1 MRVSLIGFVFVRS
14 SVFLMMRVM
23 SFVRCGLAALCCLLP
38 GWVAAQDTLSVF
50 PGRSLPEWTVEAVRG
65 TANAAS
71 APYALAVETH
81 APDVL
86 PSATLSMERV
96 VRSLPGVWVN
106 DQGHFALGER
116 ISVRGMGARAPF
128 GVRGMQVVLDGIPLT
143 MPDGQTV
150 LDVVESAVLR
160 RTELLRS
167 PAALFWGNGSGAV
180 LFLASE
186 EAAEASRFRAQALAG
201 SFGQRRVLVEGRVP
215 FGAHALQL
223 YASNQRQEGYRT
235 WSAGVRRRAG
245 ASVRL
250 RTGAASHVR
259 LLGALA
265 LQDTEHPGSLT
276 REQFEADPTMAR
288 PAFADARAG
297 KESVHAQTGI
307 AFERA
312 AGSGTLRIT
321 GYGVRRTLDNPL
333 SFAYIDLGRTAGGAR
348 VALRQ
353 DRGRMQWGIGGDGA
367 LQHDIRKNF
376 NNADGAPGENTLLNQ
391 VEDVTS
397 AGAFA
402 YGGFHL
408 VRQMQIMG
416 GLRYGTVRFAMDDR
430 LLANGDQSGSRLF
443 TAWSPMLGVSW
454 RGDGWVLFANYGT
467 AFETPTTTELVN
479 RPDLTGGFN
488 PSLDPQVTRGVEAG
502 FRGAL
507 GPRLFV
513 DAAVF
518 SMHVDGRLI
527 SFENELGRDFFRNAG
542 KNTHRGLEAAVQW
555 VPSSRWEAAVAAT
568 ASRLVFQEA
577 GLKGNLLPGVPERRL
592 FARVQTRPQD
602 FRIRVEAE
610 VVSEYFTNDANTAV
624 NDGYVVF
631 DASLG
636 HEGFTAGSVRIMP
649 FVEVRNVL
657 DAQYSGSV
665 SINAFGGRYYE
676 PAPGRAFL
684 AGLQLHILP

>member
-1 MRVSLIGFVFVRS
+1 
-14 SVFLMMRVM
+14 M
-23 SFVRCGLAALCCLLP
+23 SFVRCGLATLCFLLP
-38 GWVAAQDTLSVF
+38 GWVSAQDTLSVF
-50 PGRSLPEWTVEAVRG
+50 PGRSLPEWTVEAARG
-65 TANAAS
+65 TADAAS

-81 APDVL
+81 APDAL
-86 PSATLSMERV
+86 PRAALSMERAL
-96 VRSLPGVWVN
+96 RSLPGAWVN

-180 LFLASE
+180 LFLATGDE
-186 EAAEASRFRAQALAG
+186 PETLRFRAQALAG
-201 SFGQRRVLVEGRVP
+201 SFGQRRVLVEGQAP
-215 FGAHALQL
+215 LGAHALQF
-223 YASNQRQEGYRT
+223 YASNHRQEGYRA

-245 ASVRL
+245 ASVRF
-250 RTGAASHVR
+250 RTGASSHLR

-288 PAFADARAG
+288 PAFVDARAG
-297 KESVHAQTGI
+297 KESLHAQAGI

-312 AGSGTLRIT
+312 AGSRTLRIT
-321 GYGVRRTLDNPL
+321 GYGVRRALDNPL

-353 DRGRMQWGIGGDGA
+353 DRGRIRWGIGGDGA

-376 NNADGAPGENTLLNQ
+376 NNAAGAPGDNIFLDQ

-402 YGGFHL
+402 YAGFQI
-408 VRQMQIMG
+408 VRQVQVMG
-416 GLRYGTVRFAMDDR
+416 GLRYGTVRFAMEDR

-443 TAWSPMLGVSW
+443 SAWSPMLGVSW
-454 RGDGWVLFANYGT
+454 RRDGWLLFANYGT

-488 PSLDPQVTRGVEAG
+488 PALDPQVTRGVEAG
-502 FRGAL
+502 LRGAL
-507 GPRLFV
+507 APRLFV
-513 DAAVF
+513 DAALF
-518 SMHVDGRLI
+518 AMRVDGRLV
-527 SFENELGRDFFRNAG
+527 SFENEQGRDFFRNAG
-542 KNTHRGLEAAVQW
+542 ENTHRGLEVALQW
-555 VPSSRWEAAVAAT
+555 VPSARWEATFAAT
-568 ASRLVFQEA
+568 ASRLVFQETA
-577 GLKGNLLPGVPERRL
+577 LRGNLLPGVPERRL
-592 FARVQTRPQD
+592 FGRVQRRQQD
-602 FRIRVEAE
+602 FRITVEAE
-610 VVSEYFTNDANTAV
+610 AVSEYFTNDANTAA

-649 FVEVRNVL
+649 FVEVRNAL
-657 DAQYSGSV
+657 DARYSGSV

>member
-1 MRVSLIGFVFVRS
+1 
-14 SVFLMMRVM
+14 
-23 SFVRCGLAALCCLLP
+23 
-38 GWVAAQDTLSVF
+38 
-50 PGRSLPEWTVEAVRG
+50 
-65 TANAAS
+65 
-71 APYALAVETH
+71 
-81 APDVL
+81 
-86 PSATLSMERV
+86 
-96 VRSLPGVWVN
+96 
-106 DQGHFALGER
+106 
-116 ISVRGMGARAPF
+116 
-128 GVRGMQVVLDGIPLT
+128 
-143 MPDGQTV
+143 
-150 LDVVESAVLR
+150 
-160 RTELLRS
+160 
-167 PAALFWGNGSGAV
+167 
-180 LFLASE
+180 
-186 EAAEASRFRAQALAG
+186 
-201 SFGQRRVLVEGRVP
+201 
-215 FGAHALQL
+215 
-223 YASNQRQEGYRT
+223 
-235 WSAGVRRRAG
+235 
-245 ASVRL
+245 
-250 RTGAASHVR
+250 
-259 LLGALA
+259 
-265 LQDTEHPGSLT
+265 
-276 REQFEADPTMAR
+276 
-288 PAFADARAG
+288 
-297 KESVHAQTGI
+297 
-307 AFERA
+307 
-312 AGSGTLRIT
+312 
-321 GYGVRRTLDNPL
+321 
-333 SFAYIDLGRTAGGAR
+333 
-348 VALRQ
+348 
-353 DRGRMQWGIGGDGA
+353 MQWGIGGDGA

-402 YGGFHL
+402 YGGFQL
-408 VRQMQIMG
+408 VRQLQIMG

-443 TAWSPMLGVSW
+443 NAWSPMLGVSW

-513 DAAVF
+513 DAVVF

-568 ASRLVFQEA
+568 SSRLVFQET

-602 FRIRVEAE
+602 FRITVEAE